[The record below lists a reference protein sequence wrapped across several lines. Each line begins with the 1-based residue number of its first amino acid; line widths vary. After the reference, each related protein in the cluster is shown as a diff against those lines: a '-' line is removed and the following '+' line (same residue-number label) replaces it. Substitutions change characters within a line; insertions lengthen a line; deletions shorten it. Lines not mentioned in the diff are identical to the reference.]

1 MPASLIA
8 QRWSHVLRVRDKPA
22 YLAIADAIAS
32 DIQNGYL
39 NLDDRLPP
47 IRELSKALNLDY
59 TTVARAY
66 SEAQHRGLI
75 FSKAGSGSF
84 IRTRSIHDAVP
95 VPSLIEMTMNMPPE
109 PRLEH
114 LLSQFRR
121 GMKSVIERG
130 DFQTLMRYQD
140 FGGSEEDRRAA
151 ATWLSPLLPHINCE
165 QILVTPG
172 IQPTLSGL
180 FATLVG
186 SGHVMCCEEIT
197 YPGVKAISAQLG
209 IQLCGLPMDKEGVQ
223 PDAFEAACRV
233 QEVKA
238 LYLNPTIQNPSTLTV
253 PVSRRLE
260 LIQVARKFGVRIIE
274 DDAYGML
281 PVKPIA
287 PFASLAPDIVFYVS
301 GLAKTVS
308 AGLRVAYCVSPTVAE
323 SRRLASAL
331 RATTIMAA
339 PLNVA
344 LASHWITDGTAN
356 LALAQIRSIGQAR
369 QKLAKQYLEGYEFD
383 AHPDGFH
390 LWLHLPEQWLKPLF
404 CAELLSRGVAVAS
417 ADMFCVSKGLENK
430 HHEHAVN
437 KMSKHCVRLCLG
449 GPVDDS
455 RMKTAL
461 QIISEVLGLN

>member
-1 MPASLIA
+1 MPVTLIA
-8 QRWSHVLRVRDKPA
+8 QRWSHVLSVRDKPV
-22 YLAIADAIAS
+22 YLAIADAIAR
-32 DIQNGYL
+32 DIRDGHL

-84 IRTRSIHDAVP
+84 IRTRSVHDAVT

-109 PRLEH
+109 PQLEH
-114 LLSQFRR
+114 LLGQFRR
-121 GMKSVIERG
+121 GIKAVMEQG
-130 DFQTLMRYQD
+130 DFHRLMRYQD
-140 FGGSEEDRRAA
+140 FGGAEEDRRAA

-180 FATLVG
+180 FATLVR
-186 SGHVMCCEEIT
+186 SGHVLCCEEIT
-197 YPGVKAISAQLG
+197 YPGVKSISGQLG
-209 IQLCGLPMDKEGVQ
+209 IQLCGLAVDKEGVR
-223 PDAFEAACRV
+223 PDAFEAACRAH
-233 QEVKA
+233 EVKA

-260 LIQVARKFGVRIIE
+260 LIQVARKFGVKIIE

-281 PVKPIA
+281 PVKPIT

-323 SRRLASAL
+323 SRRLASTL

-344 LASHWITDGTAN
+344 LASLWIADGTAN
-356 LALAQIRSIGQAR
+356 LALTQIRSIGQAR
-369 QKLAKQYLEGYEFD
+369 QRLASQYLKGYEFD

-390 LWLHLPEQWLKPLF
+390 LWLHLPERWLRPAF
-404 CAELLSRGVAVAS
+404 CAELLSRGVAVAG
-417 ADMFCVSKGLENK
+417 ADMFCVSTAWDGKQDKQVISAIPN
-430 HHEHAVN
+430 
-437 KMSKHCVRLCLG
+437 HCVRLCLG
-449 GPVDDS
+449 GPADDS
-455 RMKTAL
+455 RIKTAL
-461 QIISEVLGLN
+461 QIISEVLCLR